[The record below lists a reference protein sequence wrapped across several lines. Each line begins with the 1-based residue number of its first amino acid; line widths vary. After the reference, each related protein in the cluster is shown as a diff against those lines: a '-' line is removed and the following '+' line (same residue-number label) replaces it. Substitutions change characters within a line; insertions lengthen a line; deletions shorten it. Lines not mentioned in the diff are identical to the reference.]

1 MNVII
6 SLINQGHNN
15 ISVNEMYSE
24 IGSWQHKV
32 LGYYSK
38 VY

>member
-6 SLINQGHNN
+6 SLINQGHN